1 MKKEIVMNFNERLMD
16 LRKSKGLS
24 QDELGEKIGVSRQS
38 ISKWEVGTSY
48 NDFTR
53 LVILSDYYGITLDE
67 LVKGI
72 SVQEVRD
79 KNKTEKEITDIYYNV
94 EKGKIYLKW
103 FFRILPFW
111 MLFGMIIVLLFA
123 YLNGGF

>member
-1 MKKEIVMNFNERLMD
+1 M
-16 LRKSKGLS
+16 G
-24 QDELGEKIGVSRQS
+24 
-38 ISKWEVGTSY
+38 
-48 NDFTR
+48 

>member
-1 MKKEIVMNFNERLMD
+1 MNFNERLMD

-48 NDFTR
+48 PDFTR

>member
-1 MKKEIVMNFNERLMD
+1 MNFNERLMD

-24 QDELGEKIGVSRQS
+24 QEELGEKIGVSRQS
-38 ISKWEVGTSY
+38 VSKWELGTSY
-48 NDFTR
+48 PDFTR
-53 LVILSDYYGITLDE
+53 LVVLSDYYGITLDE

-79 KNKTEKEITDIYYNV
+79 KNKTEKEVTEIYYNM
-94 EKGKIYLKW
+94 EKSKAYLKW
-103 FFRILPFW
+103 FLRILPFW
-111 MLFGMIIVLLFA
+111 ILLGVIIVLVFA